1 MSARLDEI
9 LKAELVC
16 LKEKNL
22 YHHTNV
28 LQGQQ
33 AARVKMDGR
42 EVLMLSSNNYLG
54 LANHPKVVEAAKAA
68 LDRYGN
74 GTASVRFIC
83 GTLDLHKRV
92 EAKIAEFLGK
102 EAALL
107 FISAMSANQGLI
119 PALLDEQDAIFS
131 DAFNHASIIDGIRLS
146 KARRHVYSHG
156 DMGALE
162 KDLCEDAS
170 ARLKMIFTDGVFSV
184 EGDTAKLPEM
194 TALAKK
200 YGAFTA
206 VDDSHATGVLGK
218 TGRGTHEHFGVDVDI
233 ITGTLGKALGG
244 ACGGFVAANG
254 VVIEYLTQ
262 RARPYIFSNALPP
275 AVAAGALAALEL
287 ISGDSSLRDR
297 LWANTRY
304 FRREISGLGFHVLPG
319 EHPIVPIIVKE
330 TPVAFEMSKALFEE
344 GVFVSGFGYPVVPK
358 GEARLRAQISA
369 AHNQGD
375 LDFALEAFKKV
386 GGKMGII

>member
-22 YHHTNV
+22 YHHTSV

-83 GTLDLHKRV
+83 GTLDLHKKV